1 MSPELQDVGS
11 WVSEVSGSVV
21 VVELLLRMPWL
32 SALDEELVVEST
44 ELPLASLTD
53 CSPHPTSK
61 TAARAAIPIIFCEY
75 SIFYHVLRGLSSG
88 A

>member
-1 MSPELQDVGS
+1 MSATSELEELCPPE
-11 WVSEVSGSVV
+11 
-21 VVELLLRMPWL
+21 VELGSLEL
-32 SALDEELVVEST
+32 STLDEELVVDST
-44 ELPLASLTD
+44 ELPLVSQTD

-61 TAARAAIPIIFCEY
+61 TAARAAITIIFCEY